1 MSHLEPPPPSRRA
14 PSQSTASPRPS
25 RIVWAATLNGV
36 ASRGPSH
43 SHVALTIA
51 STTLRSMQHAG
62 GRESELGRCR
72 WRVGPGR
79 CRAGGG
85 FRQGSHCGRCREPHP
100 ALTCSAALHTTQ
112 TIHGQQTG
120 GRPHGG
126 TGGVAPYTSGIQDK
140 IRYGCWVSHALLS
153 PDTASIFL
161 TLFLSDAA
169 RLQFRTKTTRW
180 CLATAWPAVLNAR
193 QACTAPVGSAC
204 RSASPGSPAIATA
217 AGGTPQTK
225 FACIALCQRYFLSL
239 VAKNS
244 LANTARCSGR
254 RTCCPR
260 PR

>member
-1 MSHLEPPPPSRRA
+1 
-14 PSQSTASPRPS
+14 
-25 RIVWAATLNGV
+25 
-36 ASRGPSH
+36 
-43 SHVALTIA
+43 
-51 STTLRSMQHAG
+51 MQHAG